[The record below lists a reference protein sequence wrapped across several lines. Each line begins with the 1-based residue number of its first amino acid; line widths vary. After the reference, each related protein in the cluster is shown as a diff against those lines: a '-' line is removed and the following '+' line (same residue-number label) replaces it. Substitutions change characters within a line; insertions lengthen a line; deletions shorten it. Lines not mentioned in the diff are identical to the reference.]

1 MLTAGIWMMTFL
13 LSLAA
18 LIFAAAA
25 NAFIMHMV
33 VAGSVAVVFATTAVG
48 AEQKLRSENAN
59 ETLIAASNARHMG
72 FVWAWG
78 ACALVLTYTSILKWH
93 EWMTFFFVFAGAAIL
108 CLFFSNILRREADS
122 PSDDGT
128 VTKLARYLAIAQ
140 LVGMVIA
147 MVGLVID
154 GKMQRYLDIRAGWED
169 WAANNIFFF
178 GALALA
184 IISANALYRS
194 RSAANTDSSST

>member
-18 LIFAAAA
+18 LIFTAAT
-25 NAFIMHMV
+25 NEYIMHMV
-33 VAGSVAVVFATTAVG
+33 VAGCVAVVFAITAIG
-48 AEQKLRSENAN
+48 AERKLRSENAS

-78 ACALVLTYTSILKWH
+78 ASALVLTYTSILSWH

-122 PSDDGT
+122 PSGDGT
-128 VTKLARYLAIAQ
+128 ITKLARYMAIVQ
-140 LVGMVIA
+140 LVGMVIT

-184 IISANALYRS
+184 IISANALYYS
-194 RSAANTDSSST
+194 RNAANADSSST